1 MRLKQLEI
9 VGLKSFAN
17 KTSLHFHRGV
27 TAIVGPNGCGKSNVV
42 DAVRWVLGEQS
53 AKHLRGDS
61 MEDVIFKGN
70 GRLAPAGMAEVS
82 LTFAN
87 DEPVEH
93 VREEDAELEVSTFV
107 EELRKMSEIT
117 VSRRYFRS
125 GESEY
130 YINRTP
136 CRLKDITE
144 LFLGTGIGSK
154 AYAIIEQ
161 GRVEQLINAKPEDRR
176 LFLEEAGGT
185 TLYRSRRLAAERK
198 IERTREN
205 LSRVTDVHREIE
217 RQVQYLHRLA
227 KRAEKYRALKEES
240 RDLELRLGSHRW
252 RRASDELTA
261 LTATIEESHLAE
273 AQLREERDRI
283 DAALAER
290 TAALQEAEE
299 KYAQIREVAAV
310 LGAERDAEAA
320 RIDLLAREIEERRR
334 RLSRLEAE
342 QQTQTTRRGDLDAEL
357 AALEERRA
365 ALAVALQADRTE
377 VLGFDERLAAGRAS
391 VADARRRADEARS
404 TLAAAS
410 AEDTALRNELQR
422 RQRGLQEAR
431 GRMARA
437 RRQSYELGEQ
447 AVALAHAQRAARL
460 ALEKLEAELAT
471 VQSERQSLAEQV
483 AGMRKD
489 LAERESALA
498 KSRNAA
504 VRLGSSLEALRAV
517 RRSYEGYDAAVRSV
531 LLDADRPEGV
541 VGVVGDVLS
550 VTAEWE
556 TALSAV
562 LGARIGHIIVDA
574 PEVGANQV
582 RRLRDRNGG
591 RGSFVPL
598 EPTQHDAPEA
608 TLAELGQPIL
618 QAVRV
623 DDRYRSVVQ
632 SIVGDAVVVPDL
644 ETAVRLWREQ
654 SPRARLVTPAGD
666 VLEPDG
672 TISGGS
678 ERRDEAELISR
689 QRRLLELEQTLER
702 DQAAIDIAAAEVEQ
716 LRAELS
722 GLSARLDGLAQSE
735 NRLANEVRRLRR
747 DVERTASEFPRARDR
762 ARSAATELNSA
773 TAEQSDHSGAI
784 VHLEGRLSDTERARR
799 EAESGLSEATAAASA
814 AERAVEELV
823 AVVRQSSVRAA
834 EREQQLDAAT
844 QGIARI
850 QNESTRLRDRL
861 AALETEL
868 KTAAAELASMTQ
880 ARGAAEESVADKR
893 SAAERQAQEVRQA
906 REGVEALRQAS
917 SELENRG
924 RQLRGQFDA
933 VVSRLTHAEV
943 AAAERRSE
951 RDHLAADVQERHG
964 VDLAE
969 IEAPEVEIAPEEEG
983 EMQRRVTSLREQMAR
998 LGEVDLGSIAELEQ
1012 LEERARFLVA
1022 QKEDLERSLADLE
1035 RTIQKLNRVSRE
1047 RFATTFA
1054 AANEKFQEILPRLL
1068 RGGEARLVL
1077 TDEDNLLE
1085 SGVEIYVRPPGKRL
1099 DTVTLLSGGE
1109 KALVAVSL
1117 IFSLFLINPTPFC
1130 FLDEVDAPLD
1140 DANIGR
1146 FAGLVREM
1154 SAHSQFVV
1162 ITHNKRTMEAA
1173 DILYGV
1179 TMQEPGVSKVVSVAA
1194 S

>member
-252 RRASDELTA
+252 RRATDELTA

-299 KYAQIREVAAV
+299 KYSQIREVAAV

-320 RIDLLAREIEERRR
+320 RIDLLAREIDERRR

-342 QQTQTTRRGDLDAEL
+342 QQTQTARRGDLDAEL
-357 AALEERRA
+357 AALEERRD

-377 VLGFDERLAAGRAS
+377 VQGFDERLAAGRAS

-460 ALEKLEAELAT
+460 GLEKLEAELAT
-471 VQSERQSLAEQV
+471 VQSERQRLAEQV
-483 AGMRKD
+483 ASLRKD

-582 RRLRDRNGG
+582 RRLRERNGG

-608 TLAELGQPIL
+608 PLAEIGQPIL

-623 DDRYRSVVQ
+623 EDRYRPVVQ
-632 SIVGDAVVVPDL
+632 SIVGDAFVVPDL

-666 VLEPDG
+666 ILEPDG

-716 LRAELS
+716 VRAELS

-762 ARSAATELNSA
+762 ARSAATELTSA
-773 TAEQSDHSGAI
+773 ASEQSEHAGAI
-784 VHLEGRLSDTERARR
+784 VHLESRLSDTERARR
-799 EAESGLSEATAAASA
+799 EAEVGLNEATAAASA

-917 SELENRG
+917 SELETRG

-933 VVSRLTHAEV
+933 VVSRLTQAEV

-1022 QKEDLERSLADLE
+1022 QKEDLERSLTDLE

>member
-9 VGLKSFAN
+9 VGLKSFAT
-17 KTSLHFHRGV
+17 KTNLHFHRGV

-53 AKHLRGDS
+53 AKHLRGES

-70 GRLAPAGMAEVS
+70 GRLAPSGMAEVS
-82 LTFAN
+82 LTFSN
-87 DEPVEH
+87 DDPLTRES
-93 VREEDAELEVSTFV
+93 EEDAELEVSSFV

-176 LFLEEAGGT
+176 LFIEEAGGT

-205 LSRVTDVHREIE
+205 LNRVTDVHREIE

-240 RDLELRLGSHRW
+240 RDLELKLGGHRW
-252 RRASDELTA
+252 RRSSAELET
-261 LTATIEESHLAE
+261 LTTLITEARQREAE
-273 AQLREERDRI
+273 LRNERDTI
-283 DAALAER
+283 DAESQER
-290 TAALQEAEE
+290 ASALQIAEE
-299 KYAQIREVAAV
+299 NYSQIREVAAV
-310 LGAERDAEAA
+310 VGAERDAEAA
-320 RIDLLAREIEERRR
+320 RIDLLARQIEERR
-334 RLSRLEAE
+334 SRLARLEGE
-342 QQTQTTRRGDLDAEL
+342 QATQTTRSKDLEAEL
-357 AALEERRA
+357 ATLEERRDS
-365 ALAVALQADRTE
+365 LAMALQADRTE
-377 VLGFDERLAAGRAS
+377 VQGFDERLAAGRAS

-422 RQRGLQEAR
+422 RQRGLQDAR

-437 RRQSYELGEQ
+437 RKQSYELGEQ
-447 AVALAHAQRAARL
+447 AVALSHAQLAAKVALQRL
-460 ALEKLEAELAT
+460 ESELTAI
-471 VQSERQSLAEQV
+471 QAERQA
-483 AGMRKD
+483 
-489 LAERESALA
+489 LAERVAGLKKELAERDAALA
-498 KSRNAA
+498 KSRDAA

-517 RRSYEGYDAAVRSV
+517 RRSYEGYEPAVRSV
-531 LLDADRPEGV
+531 LLDSNRPEGV
-541 VGVVGDVLS
+541 IGVVGDVVS
-550 VTAEWE
+550 VTAELE
-556 TALSAV
+556 NALTAV
-562 LGARIGHIIVDA
+562 LGPRIGCVIVDD

-582 RRLRDRNGG
+582 RRLRERNGG
-591 RGSFVPL
+591 RGSFVPIDSPRAGQANPGTSAVGQRL
-598 EPTQHDAPEA
+598 IDAV
-608 TLAELGQPIL
+608 T
-618 QAVRV
+618 V
-623 DDRYRSVVQ
+623 DERYRTLVHA
-632 SIVGDAVVVPDL
+632 ILGDAVVVPDL
-644 ETAVRLWREQ
+644 DTAIRLWREAGT
-654 SPRARLVTPAGD
+654 SARLVTPDGD
-666 VLEPDG
+666 VVEADG
-672 TISGGS
+672 TVSGGS

-689 QRRLLELEQTLER
+689 QRRLHELEENLQRDLAAIEESTQAVQTLRE
-702 DQAAIDIAAAEVEQ
+702 EFT
-716 LRAELS
+716 
-722 GLSARLDGLAQSE
+722 GLSTRLEGLGQAE
-735 NRLANEVRRLRR
+735 GRLSNEVRRLRR

-762 ARSAATELNSA
+762 ARSAATELTSA
-773 TAEQSDHSGAI
+773 AKEQSDHAGAI
-784 VHLEGRLSDTERARR
+784 EHLGNRLSETAQARSAAEVGLH
-799 EAESGLSEATAAASA
+799 EASAAATA

-823 AVVRQSSVRAA
+823 SVVRQSSVRAA

-850 QNESTRLRDRL
+850 QSESTRTRDRL
-861 AALETEL
+861 SALASEL
-868 KTAAAELASMTQ
+868 ATAASELTGLTEAMASSEGT
-880 ARGAAEESVADKR
+880 VADKR
-893 SAAERQAQEVRQA
+893 SAAARHSEDAQKA
-906 REGVEALRQAS
+906 REALDKLRQEAAQ
-917 SELENRG
+917 LEARG
-924 RQLRGQFDA
+924 RELRNQFDA
-933 VVSRLTHAEV
+933 IVSRLTQAEV

-951 RDHLAADVQERHG
+951 REHLAADVMERHG
-964 VDLAE
+964 VELAE
-969 IEAPEVEIAPEEEG
+969 LEVPEVEITAEEEG
-983 EMQRRVTSLREQMAR
+983 ETQRRVTALREQMAR

-1012 LEERARFLVA
+1012 LEERAKFLVA
-1022 QKEDLERSLADLE
+1022 QKEDLERSLTDLE
-1035 RTIQKLNRVSRE
+1035 RTIQKLNKVSRE

-1077 TDEDNLLE
+1077 TDEDNMLE

-1154 SAHSQFVV
+1154 SSHSQFVV

-1173 DILYGV
+1173 DVLYGV
-1179 TMQEPGVSKVVSVAA
+1179 TMQEPGVSKVVSVSAA
-1194 S
+1194 